1 MEKEILDI
9 LKSIQKDIILMQ
21 KDIGSMKSTL
31 DEHTQLLG
39 ALEHK
44 TDVISAEVNN
54 IKHDIAEVH
63 GEVISIRKDLS
74 QVEMVTA
81 NNWADI
87 AKLKAV
93 K

>member
-1 MEKEILDI
+1 L
-9 LKSIQKDIILMQ
+9 
-21 KDIGSMKSTL
+21 G
-31 DEHTQLLG
+31 EHTGLLR

-44 TDVISAEVNN
+44 TDVISAEVIN
-54 IKHDIAEVH
+54 IKHDVAEVH
-63 GEVISIRKDLS
+63 GEVKSIRKDLS

>member
-1 MEKEILDI
+1 MDKEILDI
-9 LKSIQKDIILMQ
+9 LKAIQNDISSM
-21 KDIGSMKSTL
+21 KGDITSMKSTL
-31 DEHTQLLG
+31 DGHTQLLR

-44 TDVISAEVNN
+44 TDVISAETEN
-54 IKHDIAEVH
+54 IKHDVAEVH
-63 GEVISIRKDLS
+63 GEVKAIRKDLS

-93 K
+93 R